1 MMCMSGFPEHIHGG
15 EELARYMVERTFT
28 EGLGIPVSDEGAAA
42 CLGVV
47 GANAELGVTWVH
59 SYVSEDKRKTFC
71 IYDGPNPEAIRKA
84 AERNSLPV
92 DSITKVSVLDPYF
105 YR

>member
-1 MMCMSGFPEHIHGG
+1 MP
-15 EELARYMVERTFT
+15 RYIVERSFPD
-28 EGLGIPVSDEGAAA
+28 GLVIPVTEEGSNA

-47 GANAELGVTWVH
+47 DKNAVEGVTWVH

-71 IYDGPNPEAIRKA
+71 VYDGPNPDSIRNA
-84 AERNSLPV
+84 AGRTGLPV